1 VHKATRVLASYR
13 DFAETLVADGIL
25 SDAWVDG
32 APRFRMTPIVLERT
46 RQRALYA
53 AAEAVA
59 AVHGV
64 AAELCARQ
72 PALVSRF
79 FDLPPSYQA
88 MWLMSAPAWHGI
100 ARADVFVTGDGVQI
114 CELNSDTPSGA
125 PEAVSL
131 NRSIDGTGAAFLDDP
146 NCGLADRICAML
158 AAVSDGV
165 RAPGGPLSIGIVYP
179 TEMTEDLSMI
189 ELYARWFRAR
199 GMRVVLGSPF
209 NLGPDG
215 AGGVALLGV
224 PCQIIWRHYKTDW
237 WGERR
242 PVFASAEP
250 FPDAAPLARQLA
262 LLAGAAARGRCA
274 IVNPFGA
281 VLTQNK
287 RMLAMLW
294 EELDRFPAW
303 AQAAI
308 RAYVP
313 YTVRFESLPV
323 ARLRAEREQ
332 WVLKSDYGCEGEE
345 VVIGADTS
353 RADWAQ
359 VVEDVAPRRWIAQR
373 RFQACREHRRGAA
386 NYGVYVV
393 GGQAAGI
400 FTRLQPDGTD
410 RRAVCAPT
418 MIRLGS
424 GAGAERPLLS

>member
-1 VHKATRVLASYR
+1 LASYH
-13 DFAETLVADGIL
+13 DFAEGLVADGIL
-25 SDAWVDG
+25 SDPWVDG
-32 APRFRMTPIVLERT
+32 APRFRMTPIVLGRE

-59 AVHGV
+59 AVHGI
-64 AAELCARQ
+64 AADLCARH
-72 PALVSRF
+72 PSLVSRH
-79 FDLPPSYQA
+79 FDLPPSYRA
-88 MWLMSAPAWHGI
+88 MWQMSAPAWHGI
-100 ARADVFVTGDGVQI
+100 ARADVFLTDGGVQV

-146 NCGLADRICAML
+146 NRGLADRICAMV
-158 AAVSDGV
+158 AAVSDASRPPDAG
-165 RAPGGPLSIGIVYP
+165 LSVGIVYP

-199 GMRVVLGSPF
+199 GMQVTLGSPF
-209 NLGPDG
+209 NLRPDG
-215 AGGVALLGV
+215 RGGVALLGV
-224 PCQIIWRHYKTDW
+224 PCQVIWRHYKTDW

-242 PVFASAEP
+242 PVFASEEP
-250 FPDAAPLARQLA
+250 FPDAAPLARPLA
-262 LLAGAAARGRCA
+262 LLANAAARGRCA

-287 RMLAMLW
+287 RMLALLW
-294 EELDRFPAW
+294 EERDRFPAW

-308 RAYVP
+308 QTYVP
-313 YTVRFESLPV
+313 YTVRLETLPR
-323 ARLRAEREQ
+323 ARLRNERAQ

-345 VVIGADTS
+345 VVLGAETS
-353 RADWAQ
+353 QAEWAQ
-359 VVEDVAPRRWIAQR
+359 LIDDALPRRWIAQR
-373 RFQACREHRRGAA
+373 RFHACREHRRGPA

-393 GGQAAGI
+393 AGRAAGL

-418 MIRLGS
+418 MVRLT
-424 GAGAERPLLS
+424 ERPS

>member
-1 VHKATRVLASYR
+1 VQHRAARVLASYR
-13 DFAETLVADGIL
+13 DFAEGLVADGLL
-25 SDAWVDG
+25 SDPWVDS
-32 APRFRMTPIVLERT
+32 APRFRMTPIVLGRERL
-46 RQRALYA
+46 RELYA
-53 AAEAVA
+53 AAEAVT

-64 AAELCARQ
+64 AAELCARH

-79 FDLPPSYQA
+79 FDLPPSFQA
-88 MWLMSAPAWHGI
+88 MWQMSAPAWHGI
-100 ARADVFVTGDGVQI
+100 ARADVFVTSAGVQV

-131 NRSIDGTGAAFLDDP
+131 NRSIDGTGATFLDDP
-146 NCGLADRICAML
+146 NRGLADRICAMV
-158 AAVSDGV
+158 AAVSDPIV
-165 RAPGGPLSIGIVYP
+165 RPAAGLSLGIVYP

-189 ELYARWFRAR
+189 KLYARWFRTR
-199 GMRVVLGSPF
+199 GMQVVLGSPF
-209 NLGPDG
+209 NLRDDG
-215 AGGVALLGV
+215 QGGVALLGV
-224 PCQIIWRHYKTDW
+224 PCQVIWRHYKTDW

-242 PVFASAEP
+242 PVSASEEP
-250 FPDAAPLARQLA
+250 FPDAAPLARPLA
-262 LLAGAAARGRCA
+262 LLAAAVARGRCA

-287 RMLAMLW
+287 RMLALLW
-294 EELDRFPAW
+294 EELHRFPAW

-313 YTVRFESLPV
+313 YTVRLETLPV
-323 ARLRAEREQ
+323 ARLRGERAQ

-345 VVIGADTS
+345 VVIGADTD

-359 VVEDVAPRRWIAQR
+359 ALADAVPRRWIAQR
-373 RFQACREHRRGAA
+373 RFHPCREHRQGAA

-418 MIRLGS
+418 MVRL
-424 GAGAERPLLS
+424 AQRPS